1 MIFDFH
7 AHYDAEAFN
16 DDRDEVLRAMPAAGV
31 GGIVNCGTTVKSS
44 EFSLV
49 LTEQHPFVWAAT
61 GIHPEDAAGVAEADI
76 QAIGEYYSHPK
87 CVALGEIGLDY
98 HWLDLCDKETQLKW
112 FERQLR
118 LAKELDAPVIVHDRE
133 AHEDTFRLLKK
144 YRPRGVLHCYSG
156 SAEMLREVAA
166 LDMYIGLGGAVTF
179 KNAVKP
185 MEAAKTIP
193 LNRLLLETDAPYM
206 APEPFRGERCDSRH
220 IRYTAEKIA
229 AVRGM
234 EMEELLDI
242 TAENARELFNKLK
255 IDN

>member
-1 MIFDFH
+1 VIFDSH
-7 AHYDAEAFN
+7 AHYDAEAF
-16 DDRDEVLRAMPAAGV
+16 DADRDEVLRAMSAAGV

-49 LTEQHPFVWAAT
+49 LTEQYPFVWAAA
-61 GIHPEDAAGVAEADI
+61 GIHPEDATGVTEADI

-87 CVALGEIGLDY
+87 CVAIGEIGLDY
-98 HWLDLCDKETQLKW
+98 HWLDLCEKETQLKW
-112 FERQLR
+112 FERQLW

-185 MEAAKTIP
+185 VAVAKAVPID
-193 LNRLLLETDAPYM
+193 RLLLETDAPYM
-206 APEPFRGERCDSRH
+206 APEPFRGKRCDSRH

-229 AVRGM
+229 AMRKI
-234 EMEELLDI
+234 EAEELLRM
-242 TAENARELFNKLK
+242 TGENVKRLFKK
-255 IDN
+255 IP

>member
-1 MIFDFH
+1 MIFDSH
-7 AHYDAEAFN
+7 AHYDAEAF
-16 DDRDEVLRAMPAAGV
+16 DADRDEVLRAMSAAGV

-49 LTEQHPFVWAAT
+49 LTEQYPFVWAAA
-61 GIHPEDAAGVAEADI
+61 GIHPEDATGVTEADI

-87 CVALGEIGLDY
+87 CVAIGEIGLDY
-98 HWLDLCDKETQLKW
+98 HWLDLCEKETQLKW
-112 FERQLR
+112 FERQLW

-185 MEAAKTIP
+185 VAVAKAVPID
-193 LNRLLLETDAPYM
+193 RLLLETDAPYM
-206 APEPFRGERCDSRH
+206 APEPFRGKRCDSRH

-229 AVRGM
+229 AMRKI
-234 EMEELLDI
+234 EAEELLRM
-242 TAENARELFNKLK
+242 TGENVKRLFKK
-255 IDN
+255 IP